1 MKTIKDAKEIAL
13 VGNPN
18 TGKTTIF
25 NALTGLRHSTANY
38 PGVTVEK
45 KTGSMSGF
53 RFPNWIRVTVV
64 GREVLEQFVEG
75 LAAELKSAL

>member
-1 MKTIKDAKEIAL
+1 MT
-13 VGNPN
+13 
-18 TGKTTIF
+18 
-25 NALTGLRHSTANY
+25 
-38 PGVTVEK
+38 
-45 KTGSMSGF
+45 GF